1 MSDPTKDIA
10 GLVECIVKPL
20 VEYPDEVVVTSQEED
35 SGTAYVEIHVN
46 DEDTGKVIGRQGR
59 VIKSIRTWRAP
70 LRRVTTSMRKW
81 RSPTRCARGQM

>member
-1 MSDPTKDIA
+1 MTDPTKDIA

-59 VIKSIRTWRAP
+59 VIKSIRTLARAAASRHD
-70 LRRVTTSMRKW
+70 LHAEVEI
-81 RSPTRCARGQM
+81 AD